1 MSECLSVRLSL
12 CLWRRLD
19 TILIRTRRTSL
30 SHDRNIAYDP
40 SQDPTILNDQTQ
52 LTEGR
57 TGMTKTRASRTQDP
71 SGTIQNQTPA
81 FDQTQCHKNVTGS
94 NHDHPSFSANVPAT
108 TTENTGTNENYIS
121 TGSFIVGL
129 PSSFCE

>member
-1 MSECLSVRLSL
+1 MTEHNPLHISSSRSTTKTVIGSLLTRLVIQIVPL
-12 CLWRRLD
+12 PHNNQ
-19 TILIRTRRTSL
+19 ILIRTRRTSL

-81 FDQTQCHKNVTGS
+81 FDQTQLYL
-94 NHDHPSFSANVPAT
+94 DH
-108 TTENTGTNENYIS
+108 Y
-121 TGSFIVGL
+121 
-129 PSSFCE
+129 C